1 MKEPDGTPGIKPF
14 GLVFDG
20 AEASSTFSRH
30 VNRSW
35 VDENPSVLSFQ
46 NGAGPR
52 PLRSSLFTKDQDDLR
67 YHLICQVDITFQ
79 KLLQ

>member
-1 MKEPDGTPGIKPF
+1 MKERDGTPDIKPF

-35 VDENPSVLSFQ
+35 VDENPYVLSFQ
-46 NGAGPR
+46 NGAGAR
-52 PLRSSLFTKDQDDLR
+52 LFRSSLVTKDQDDLR
-67 YHLICQVDITFQ
+67 
-79 KLLQ
+79 